1 MNRSSLAVLSIVS
14 VQLGAAVATSLF
26 DRVGASG
33 TVFLRQGVAALV
45 LLVVT
50 RPRVGGRTVGDWLVV
65 AALGVVLAVMNLS
78 FYAAVDR
85 LPLGIAVTIELLGPL
100 GLAAALS
107 RSARQASC
115 VAVAVVGVAIL
126 GLGSTG
132 DHLDPVGIVCA
143 TSAAVGW
150 ASYIVLS
157 RQLGRH
163 FPNTDGLA
171 FAMTVA
177 ALVTVPVAIPTAGA
191 QLVEPRVLG
200 IGFAVAMLSAAIPF
214 SLELHALRTVDARTF
229 GVIMSTSPAVAALIG
244 LLVLDQRLGALQ
256 IVGMACVVTASAAMA
271 RAARST
277 RRSRRSI
284 SAETADVV
292 VAQA

>member
-1 MNRSSLAVLSIVS
+1 MNRTSFAVMSIVS

-33 TVFLRQGVAALV
+33 TVFLRQGIAALV
-45 LLVVT
+45 LLAVT
-50 RPRVGGRTVGDWLVV
+50 RPRLAGRTLGDWTVV
-65 AALGVVLAVMNLS
+65 AALRVVLAAMNLS

-107 RSARQASC
+107 RTRQQVWC

-126 GLGSTG
+126 GLGSAS
-132 DHLDPVGIVCA
+132 DHLDPIGIVCA
-143 TSAAVGW
+143 VTAAAGW
-150 ASYIVLS
+150 ASYIVLN

-171 FAMTVA
+171 FAMTIA
-177 ALVTVPVAIPTAGA
+177 ALVTAPVAIPVAGGD
-191 QLVEPRVLG
+191 LVDGRVLG
-200 IGFAVAMLSAAIPF
+200 IGVAVAMLSAAIPF

-229 GVIMSTSPAVAALIG
+229 GVIMSTSPAVAAVIG
-244 LLVLDQRLGALQ
+244 LILLDQRLGATQ
-256 IVGMACVVTASAAMA
+256 VVGMGCVVAASAAMA
-271 RAARST
+271 RATRTARGARGT
-277 RRSRRSI
+277 RRTEPRVLTS
-284 SAETADVV
+284 
-292 VAQA
+292 